1 MEGEDDI
8 AAARRAFDAVDV
20 DGWTAR
26 LNLLADPTR
35 LKILLCLHYMPG
47 LNVRE
52 IADATGV
59 TATVV
64 SQSLRRPR
72 TSGWVSPGKTGRE
85 QKYRLSDEGL
95 HAILHTMGA
104 GHFKKSAPVGRRSTG
119 A

>member
-1 MEGEDDI
+1 MEDEPDL
-8 AAARRAFDAVDV
+8 AAARQAFAAIDV
-20 DGWTAR
+20 GGWTPR
-26 LNLLADPTR
+26 LNMLADPTR

-52 IADATGV
+52 IADVTGV

-72 TSGWVSPGKTGRE
+72 TSGWVSPDKTGRE

-95 HAILHTMGA
+95 HTILHAMGA
-104 GHFKKSAPVGRRSTG
+104 GHFKNSTPVGRRSTD